1 VGRENSLGT
10 VFHGLLFSWLAEA
23 ETAYRSRQ
31 GFAVDLNRM
40 AKEVSTCNREFV
52 GEALEPAYSIR

>member
-1 VGRENSLGT
+1 
-10 VFHGLLFSWLAEA
+10 VFHGFLFSWLAEA